1 MSLIAVVGLERLAP
15 VAGLDLFG
23 GGVWVLFFKVAR
35 VGGGDVGVSVLA
47 GVAVLASAKGRAV
60 LAAAEGSSNGDPGM
74 SSRSSSEARAAKT
87 LPGMY
92 FWSPLDMAWDAEA
105 AEGSKE
111 QLREAKSLG
120 MDIAS
125 SIG

>member
-1 MSLIAVVGLERLAP
+1 MPLCSGLAVLGLVSLIAVVGLSRLAP

-60 LAAAEGSSNGDPGM
+60 LAAAKGSSNVDPGM

-87 LPGMY
+87 LPGM
-92 FWSPLDMAWDAEA
+92 
-105 AEGSKE
+105 
-111 QLREAKSLG
+111 
-120 MDIAS
+120 
-125 SIG
+125 